1 MNYENLFIQNL
12 ETNLKGRYITLNDIE
27 PLLLKFNSNN
37 QVQIIGESVLGKP
50 IYKYQL
56 GTGKIKI
63 LLWSQMHGNEST
75 TTKALFDFFN
85 LLNSNSQ
92 FAKDLL
98 SEFTFCCLPML
109 NPDGALLYTR
119 ENANNIDLN
128 RDAQNLTQ
136 PESKLLRKTFESFK
150 PDYCYNLHD
159 QRTIYGVGTENI
171 KPATVSFLAPAY
183 NENRDINEVRTK
195 AIQVIVAMNKILQEF
210 IPNQVGRFDDS
221 FNINCVGDTFQFL
234 NVPTILIEAGHY
246 PGDYDRDI
254 TRKFVFFAFVE
265 GLKKIYENDIVINK
279 IEDYMNIPHNKI
291 FFYDF
296 IYKNIKINYDNNK
309 IITNFALQFK
319 EEIIDN
325 QLVFN
330 AYTAEVGDLK
340 GFSGHFELDV
350 EEALYEDLEINIP
363 KIDQK
368 AEFSLGK
375 SIKFVNGLIKN

>member
-1 MNYENLFIQNL
+1 MNYENLFSQNL
-12 ETNLKGRYITLNDIE
+12 ETNLNGRYITLNAIE
-27 PLLLKFNSNN
+27 PLLLRFNSDN
-37 QVQIIGESVLGKP
+37 QVQIIGQSVLGKP
-50 IYKYQL
+50 IYKYEI
-56 GTGKIKI
+56 GTGKTRV

-75 TTKALFDFFN
+75 TTKALFDFLN
-85 LLNSNSQ
+85 LLNGNSDL
-92 FAKDLL
+92 AKNLL

-109 NPDGALLYTR
+109 NPDGAFLYTR
-119 ENANNIDLN
+119 ENANGIDLN

-136 PESKLLRKTFESFK
+136 PESKLLRSTFESFK
-150 PDYCYNLHD
+150 PDFCYNLHD
-159 QRTIYGVGTENI
+159 QRTIYGIESDTI

-234 NVPTILIEAGHY
+234 NVPTILIEAGHFQ
-246 PGDYDRDI
+246 GDYDREF
-254 TRKFVFFAFVE
+254 TRKFVFIALVE
-265 GLKKIYENDIVINK
+265 GLKNIYENDIVCNK

-291 FFYDF
+291 CFYDF

-319 EEIIDN
+319 EELIDN

-330 AYTAEVGDLK
+330 AYTAAIGDLE
-340 GFSGHFELDV
+340 GFSGHFECDV

>member
-1 MNYENLFIQNL
+1 MSYENLFIQNL

-85 LLNSNSQ
+85 LLNSNSE

-119 ENANNIDLN
+119 ENANKIDLN

-254 TRKFVFFAFVE
+254 TRKFVFVAFVE

-291 FFYDF
+291 CFYDF

>member
-1 MNYENLFIQNL
+1 MNFEKLYSQFK
-12 ETNLKGRYITLNDIE
+12 ETNLFGRYITLMDIE
-27 PLLLKFNSNN
+27 PLLVKFNTND
-37 QVQIIGESVLGKP
+37 QVQIIGYSVLGKP
-50 IYKYQL
+50 IYKYQI
-56 GTGKIKI
+56 GTGSKRI
-63 LLWSQMHGNEST
+63 LFWSQMHGNEST
-75 TTKALFDFFN
+75 TTKALFDLLN
-85 LLNSNSQ
+85 LLNSGSELANKLQ
-92 FAKDLL
+92 K
-98 SEFTFCCLPML
+98 EFTFCCLPML

-119 ENANNIDLN
+119 ENANKVDLN
-128 RDAQNLTQ
+128 RDSQTLTQ
-136 PESKLLRKTFESFK
+136 PESLVLRQIFENFK

-159 QRTIYGVGTENI
+159 QRTIYGVGEEI
-171 KPATVSFLAPAY
+171 PKPATVSFLAPSY
-183 NENRDINEVRTK
+183 NESREINEVRAK
-195 AIQVIVAMNKILQEF
+195 AIEVIVAMNAVLQEF

-221 FNINCVGDTFQFL
+221 FNINCIGDTFQSL
-234 NVPTILIEAGHY
+234 NVPTILIEAGHFHE
-246 PGDYDRDI
+246 DYEREV
-254 TRKFVFFAFVE
+254 TRKYIFIALVSGFNF
-265 GLKKIYENDIVINK
+265 IYENDIVCNK
-279 IEDYMNIPHNKI
+279 IEDYLNIPHNKI
-291 FFYDF
+291 CFYDF

-375 SIKFVNGLIKN
+375 SVKFVNGLIKN

>member
-12 ETNLKGRYITLNDIE
+12 ETNLNGRYVTLNDIE
-27 PLLLKFNSNN
+27 PLLLKFNFDN

-50 IYKYQL
+50 IYKYEL
-56 GTGKIKI
+56 GTGKTKI

-85 LLNSNSQ
+85 LLNGNSEY
-92 FAKDLL
+92 ANDLL
-98 SEFTFCCLPML
+98 KEFTFCCLPML
-109 NPDGALLYTR
+109 NPDGALMYTR

-128 RDAQNLTQ
+128 RDAKNLTQ
-136 PESKLLRKTFESFK
+136 PESKLLRNTFESFK
-150 PDYCYNLHD
+150 PHYCYNLHD
-159 QRTIYGVGTENI
+159 QRTIYGVESDDI
-171 KPATVSFLAPAY
+171 KPATVSFLAPSY
-183 NENRDINEVRTK
+183 NEDRDINDVRAK
-195 AIQVIVAMNKILQEF
+195 AINVIVAMNKKLQEF

-234 NVPTILIEAGHY
+234 NVPTILIEAGHNQR
-246 PGDYDRDI
+246 DYEREM
-254 TRKFVFFAFVE
+254 TRKFVFIALVE
-265 GLKKIYENDIVINK
+265 GLKNIYENDIVINK
-279 IEDYMNIPHNKI
+279 IEDYLNIPHNKI
-291 FFYDF
+291 CFYDF

-325 QLVFN
+325 KLVFI
-330 AYTAEVGDLK
+330 AYTAAIGDLQ

-350 EEALYEDLEINIP
+350 EEALYEDLELNIP

>member
-1 MNYENLFIQNL
+1 MNYENLFSQNL
-12 ETNLKGRYITLNDIE
+12 EINLKGRYITLNDIE
-27 PLLLKFNSNN
+27 PVLMKYNSDN
-37 QVQIIGESVLGKP
+37 QVIIIGQSVLGKP
-50 IYKYQL
+50 IYKYEL
-56 GTGKIKI
+56 GTGKTKV

-75 TTKALFDFFN
+75 TTKALFDFLN
-85 LLNSNSQ
+85 LLNSNSDL
-92 FAKDLL
+92 AKNLL
-98 SEFTFCCLPML
+98 SEFSFCCLPML

-136 PESKLLRKTFESFK
+136 PESKLLRSVFENFK

-159 QRTIYGVGTENI
+159 QRTIYGVGTDNI

-183 NENRDINEVRTK
+183 NENRDINEGRAK
-195 AIQVIVAMNKILQEF
+195 AIKVIVAMNNILQKF

-234 NVPTILIEAGHY
+234 NVPTILIEAGHFQV
-246 PGDYDRDI
+246 DYDRELP
-254 TRKFVFFAFVE
+254 RKFVFIALVE
-265 GLKKIYENDIVINK
+265 GLKKIYENDIVSNK

-291 FFYDF
+291 CFYDF
-296 IYKNIKINYDNNK
+296 IYKNVKINYDNNK

-330 AYTAEVGDLK
+330 AYTAAIGDLE

-350 EEALYEDLEINIP
+350 QEALYEDLDLNIP

-375 SIKFVNGLIKN
+375 SIIFVNGLIKN

>member
-1 MNYENLFIQNL
+1 MNYENLFSQNL
-12 ETNLKGRYITLNDIE
+12 ETNLNGRYITLNAIE
-27 PLLLKFNSNN
+27 PLLLRFNSDN
-37 QVQIIGESVLGKP
+37 QVQIIGQSVLGKP
-50 IYKYQL
+50 IYKYEI
-56 GTGKIKI
+56 GTGKTRV

-75 TTKALFDFFN
+75 TTKALFDFLN
-85 LLNSNSQ
+85 LLNGNSDL
-92 FAKDLL
+92 AKNLL

-109 NPDGALLYTR
+109 NPDGAFLYTR
-119 ENANNIDLN
+119 ENANGIDLN

-136 PESKLLRKTFESFK
+136 PESKLLRSTFDSFK
-150 PDYCYNLHD
+150 PDFCYNLHD
-159 QRTIYGVGTENI
+159 QRTIYGIESDTI

-183 NENRDINEVRTK
+183 NENRDVNEVRTK

-234 NVPTILIEAGHY
+234 NVPTILIEAGHFQ
-246 PGDYDRDI
+246 GDYNREF
-254 TRKFVFFAFVE
+254 TRKFVFIALVE
-265 GLKKIYENDIVINK
+265 GLKKIYENDIVCNK
-279 IEDYMNIPHNKI
+279 IEVYMNIPHNKI
-291 FFYDF
+291 CFYDF

-319 EEIIDN
+319 EELIDN

-330 AYTAEVGDLK
+330 AYTAAIGDLE
-340 GFSGHFELDV
+340 GFSGHFECDV

>member
-27 PLLLKFNSNN
+27 PLLLKFNSDN
-37 QVQIIGESVLGKP
+37 QVQIIGRSVLGKP
-50 IYKYQL
+50 IYQYQV
-56 GTGKIKI
+56 GIGKIKV

-75 TTKALFDFFN
+75 TTKALFDFLN
-85 LLNSNSQ
+85 LLNGNSEL
-92 FAKDLL
+92 AKTLL
-98 SEFTFCCLPML
+98 NEFTFCCLPML

-136 PESKLLRKTFESFK
+136 PESKLLRSTFDTFK

-159 QRTIYGVGTENI
+159 QRTIYGVGSDKI

-195 AIQVIVAMNKILQEF
+195 AIKVIVAMNKILQEF

-234 NVPTILIEAGHY
+234 NVPTILIEAGHFQD
-246 PGDYDRDI
+246 DYEREL
-254 TRKFVFFAFVE
+254 TRKFVFIALAE
-265 GLKKIYENDIVINK
+265 GFKNIYENDIVFNE

-291 FFYDF
+291 CFYDF
-296 IYKNIKINYDNNK
+296 IYKNIKISYDNNK

-319 EEIIDN
+319 EELIDK
-325 QLVFN
+325 QLFFN
-330 AYTAEVGDLK
+330 IYTAALGDLE
-340 GFSGHFELDV
+340 GFSGHFECDV
-350 EEALYEDLEINIP
+350 EEATYEDFETNFP
-363 KIDQK
+363 KMDQK
-368 AEFSLGK
+368 AEFSLGN
-375 SIKFVNGLIKN
+375 SIKFVNGLIEN

>member
-1 MNYENLFIQNL
+1 MNYENLFSQNL
-12 ETNLKGRYITLNDIE
+12 ETNLNGRYITLNAIE
-27 PLLLKFNSNN
+27 PLLLRFNSDN
-37 QVQIIGESVLGKP
+37 QVQIIGQSVLGKP
-50 IYKYQL
+50 IYKYEI
-56 GTGKIKI
+56 GTGKTKV

-75 TTKALFDFFN
+75 TTKALFDFLN
-85 LLNSNSQ
+85 LLNGNSDL
-92 FAKDLL
+92 AKNLI

-109 NPDGALLYTR
+109 NPDGAFLYTR
-119 ENANNIDLN
+119 ENANGIDLN

-136 PESKLLRKTFESFK
+136 PESKLLRSTFESFK
-150 PDYCYNLHD
+150 PDFCYNLHD
-159 QRTIYGVGTENI
+159 QRTIYGIESDTI

-234 NVPTILIEAGHY
+234 NVPTILIEAGHFQ
-246 PGDYDRDI
+246 GDYDREF
-254 TRKFVFFAFVE
+254 TRKFVFIALVE
-265 GLKKIYENDIVINK
+265 GLKKIYENDIVCNK

-291 FFYDF
+291 CFYDF

-319 EEIIDN
+319 EELIDN

-330 AYTAEVGDLK
+330 AYTAAIGDLE
-340 GFSGHFELDV
+340 GFSGHFECDV

>member
-75 TTKALFDFFN
+75 TTKALFDFLN
-85 LLNSNSQ
+85 LLNSNSE

-119 ENANNIDLN
+119 ENANKIDLN

-254 TRKFVFFAFVE
+254 TRKFVFVAFVE

-291 FFYDF
+291 CFYDF

>member
-1 MNYENLFIQNL
+1 MNYENLFSQNL
-12 ETNLKGRYITLNDIE
+12 EINLKGRYITLNDIE
-27 PLLLKFNSNN
+27 PVLMKYNSDN
-37 QVQIIGESVLGKP
+37 QVIIIGQSVLGKP
-50 IYKYQL
+50 IYKYEL
-56 GTGKIKI
+56 GTGKTKV

-75 TTKALFDFFN
+75 TTKALFDFLN
-85 LLNSNSQ
+85 LLNSNSDL
-92 FAKDLL
+92 AKNLL
-98 SEFTFCCLPML
+98 NEFTFCCLPML

-136 PESKLLRKTFESFK
+136 PESKLLRSVFENFK

-159 QRTIYGVGTENI
+159 QRTIYGVGTDNI
-171 KPATVSFLAPAY
+171 KPASVSFLAPAY
-183 NENRDINEVRTK
+183 NENRDINEGRAK
-195 AIQVIVAMNKILQEF
+195 AIKVIVAMNNILQEF

-234 NVPTILIEAGHY
+234 NVPTILIEAGHFQ
-246 PGDYDRDI
+246 GDYDREF
-254 TRKFVFFAFVE
+254 TRKFVFIALVE
-265 GLKKIYENDIVINK
+265 GLKKIYENDIVCNK

-291 FFYDF
+291 CFYDF
-296 IYKNIKINYDNNK
+296 IYKNVKINYDNNK

-330 AYTAEVGDLK
+330 AYTAAIGDLE

-350 EEALYEDLEINIP
+350 QEALYEDLDLNIP

-375 SIKFVNGLIKN
+375 SIIFVNGLIKN

>member
-1 MNYENLFIQNL
+1 MNYENLYSQNL

-27 PLLLKFNSNN
+27 PLLLQFNSDN
-37 QVQIIGESVLGKP
+37 QVQIIGKSVLGKP
-50 IYKYQL
+50 IYKYEL
-56 GTGKIKI
+56 GTGKIKV

-75 TTKALFDFFN
+75 TTKALFDFLN
-85 LLNSNSQ
+85 LLNCNSNI
-92 FAKDLL
+92 AKELL
-98 SEFTFCCLPML
+98 SKFSFCCLPML

-136 PESKLLRKTFESFK
+136 PESKLLRSTFESFK

-159 QRTIYGVGTENI
+159 QRTIYGIESDAI
-171 KPATVSFLAPAY
+171 RPATVSFLAPAY
-183 NENRDINEVRTK
+183 NENREVNEVRAK
-195 AIQVIVAMNKILQEF
+195 AIKVIIAMNKILQEF

-234 NVPTILIEAGHY
+234 NVPTILIEAGHF
-246 PGDYDRDI
+246 PGDYEREL
-254 TRKFVFFAFVE
+254 TRKYVFISLVE
-265 GLKKIYENDIVINK
+265 GLLKINENDIVINK

-291 FFYDF
+291 CFYDF

-319 EEIIDN
+319 EEIIGN
-325 QLVFN
+325 QLVYN
-330 AYTAEVGDLK
+330 AYTAAIGDLE

-350 EEALYEDLEINIP
+350 EEALYEDLELNIP

-375 SIKFVNGLIKN
+375 SIKFVNGLI

>member
-1 MNYENLFIQNL
+1 MNYENLFSQNL
-12 ETNLKGRYITLNDIE
+12 ETNLKGRYITLNAIK
-27 PLLLKFNSNN
+27 PLLLQFNSDN
-37 QVQIIGESVLGKP
+37 QVQILGQSVLGKP
-50 IYKYQL
+50 IYKYEI
-56 GTGKIKI
+56 GTGKTRV

-75 TTKALFDFFN
+75 TTKALFDFLN
-85 LLNSNSQ
+85 LLNGNSDL
-92 FAKDLL
+92 AKNLL

-109 NPDGALLYTR
+109 NPDGAFLYTR
-119 ENANNIDLN
+119 ENANGIDLN

-136 PESKLLRKTFESFK
+136 PESKLLRSTFESFK
-150 PDYCYNLHD
+150 PDFCYNLHD
-159 QRTIYGVGTENI
+159 QRTIYGIESETI

-195 AIQVIVAMNKILQEF
+195 AIQVIVAMNNILQEF

-234 NVPTILIEAGHY
+234 NVPTILIEAGHFQ
-246 PGDYDRDI
+246 GDYDREF
-254 TRKFVFFAFVE
+254 TRKFVFIALVE
-265 GLKKIYENDIVINK
+265 GLKNIYENDIVCNK

-291 FFYDF
+291 CFYDF

-319 EEIIDN
+319 EELIDN

-330 AYTAEVGDLK
+330 AYTAAIGDLE
-340 GFSGHFELDV
+340 GFSGHFECDV

>member
-1 MNYENLFIQNL
+1 MNYDNLFSQNL
-12 ETNLKGRYITLNDIE
+12 EINLKGRYITLNDIE
-27 PLLLKFNSNN
+27 PVLMKYNSDN
-37 QVQIIGESVLGKP
+37 QVIIIGQSVLGKP
-50 IYKYQL
+50 IYKYEL
-56 GTGKIKI
+56 GTGKTKV

-75 TTKALFDFFN
+75 TTKALFDFLN
-85 LLNSNSQ
+85 LLNSNSDL
-92 FAKDLL
+92 AKNLL
-98 SEFTFCCLPML
+98 SEFSFCFLPML

-136 PESKLLRKTFESFK
+136 PESKLLRSVFENFK

-159 QRTIYGVGTENI
+159 QRTIYGVGTDNI

-183 NENRDINEVRTK
+183 NENRDINEGRAK
-195 AIQVIVAMNKILQEF
+195 AIKVIVAMNNILQKF

-234 NVPTILIEAGHY
+234 NVPTILIEAGHFQV
-246 PGDYDRDI
+246 DYDRELP
-254 TRKFVFFAFVE
+254 RKFVFIALVE
-265 GLKKIYENDIVINK
+265 GLKKIYENDIVSNK
-279 IEDYMNIPHNKI
+279 IEEYMNIPHNKI
-291 FFYDF
+291 CFYDF
-296 IYKNIKINYDNNK
+296 IYKNVKINYDNNK

-330 AYTAEVGDLK
+330 AYTAAIGDLE

-350 EEALYEDLEINIP
+350 QEALYEDLDLNIP

-375 SIKFVNGLIKN
+375 SIIFVNGLIKN

>member
-1 MNYENLFIQNL
+1 MNYENLFSQNL
-12 ETNLKGRYITLNDIE
+12 EINLKGRYITLNDIE
-27 PLLLKFNSNN
+27 PVLMKYNSDN
-37 QVQIIGESVLGKP
+37 QVIIIGQSVLGKP
-50 IYKYQL
+50 IYKYEL
-56 GTGKIKI
+56 GTGKTKV

-75 TTKALFDFFN
+75 TTKALFDFLN
-85 LLNSNSQ
+85 LLNSNSDL
-92 FAKDLL
+92 AKNLL
-98 SEFTFCCLPML
+98 SEFSFCCLPML

-136 PESKLLRKTFESFK
+136 PESKLLRSVFENFK

-159 QRTIYGVGTENI
+159 QRTIYGVGTDNI

-183 NENRDINEVRTK
+183 NENRDINEGRAK
-195 AIQVIVAMNKILQEF
+195 AIKVIVAMNNILQKF

-234 NVPTILIEAGHY
+234 NVPTILIEAGHFQV
-246 PGDYDRDI
+246 DYDRELP
-254 TRKFVFFAFVE
+254 RKFVFIALVE
-265 GLKKIYENDIVINK
+265 GLKKIYENDIVSNK
-279 IEDYMNIPHNKI
+279 IEEYMNIPHNKI
-291 FFYDF
+291 CFYDF
-296 IYKNIKINYDNNK
+296 IYKNVKINYDNNK

-330 AYTAEVGDLK
+330 AYTAAIGDLE

-350 EEALYEDLEINIP
+350 QEALYEDLDLNIP

>member
-1 MNYENLFIQNL
+1 MNYENLFSQNL
-12 ETNLKGRYITLNDIE
+12 EINLKGRYITLNDIE
-27 PLLLKFNSNN
+27 PVLMKYNSDN
-37 QVQIIGESVLGKP
+37 QVIIIGQSVLGKP
-50 IYKYQL
+50 IYKYEL
-56 GTGKIKI
+56 GTGKTKV

-75 TTKALFDFFN
+75 TTKALFDFLN
-85 LLNSNSQ
+85 LLNSNSDL
-92 FAKDLL
+92 AKNLL
-98 SEFTFCCLPML
+98 SEFSFCFLPML

-136 PESKLLRKTFESFK
+136 PESKLLRSVFENFK

-159 QRTIYGVGTENI
+159 QRTIYGVGKDNI

-183 NENRDINEVRTK
+183 NENRDINEGRAK
-195 AIQVIVAMNKILQEF
+195 AIKVIVAMNNILQKF

-234 NVPTILIEAGHY
+234 NVPTILIEAGHFQV
-246 PGDYDRDI
+246 DYDRELP
-254 TRKFVFFAFVE
+254 RKFVFIALVE
-265 GLKKIYENDIVINK
+265 GLKKIYENDIVSNK

-291 FFYDF
+291 CFYDF
-296 IYKNIKINYDNNK
+296 IYKNVKINYDNNK

-330 AYTAEVGDLK
+330 AYTAAIGDLE

-350 EEALYEDLEINIP
+350 QEALYEDLDLNIP

-375 SIKFVNGLIKN
+375 SIIFVNGLIKN

>member
-1 MNYENLFIQNL
+1 MNYENLYSQNL

-27 PLLLKFNSNN
+27 PLLLQFNSDN
-37 QVQIIGESVLGKP
+37 QVQIIGKSVLGKP
-50 IYKYQL
+50 IYKYEL
-56 GTGKIKI
+56 GTGKIKV

-75 TTKALFDFFN
+75 TTKALFDFLN
-85 LLNSNSQ
+85 LLNCNSNI
-92 FAKDLL
+92 AKELL
-98 SEFTFCCLPML
+98 SKFSFCCLPML

-136 PESKLLRKTFESFK
+136 PESKLLRSTFESFK

-159 QRTIYGVGTENI
+159 QRTIYGIESDAI
-171 KPATVSFLAPAY
+171 RPATVSFLAPAY
-183 NENRDINEVRTK
+183 NENREVNEVRAK
-195 AIQVIVAMNKILQEF
+195 AIKVIIAMNKILQEF

-234 NVPTILIEAGHY
+234 NVPTILIEAGHF
-246 PGDYDRDI
+246 PGDYEREL
-254 TRKFVFFAFVE
+254 TRKYVFISLVE
-265 GLKKIYENDIVINK
+265 GLLKINENDIVINK

-291 FFYDF
+291 CFYDF

-319 EEIIDN
+319 EEIIGN
-325 QLVFN
+325 QLVYN
-330 AYTAEVGDLK
+330 AYTAAIGDLE

-350 EEALYEDLEINIP
+350 EEALYEDLELNIP

-375 SIKFVNGLIKN
+375 SIKFVNGLMKN

>member
-12 ETNLKGRYITLNDIE
+12 DTNLKGRYITLNDIE

-75 TTKALFDFFN
+75 TTKALFDFLN
-85 LLNSNSQ
+85 LLNSNSE

-98 SEFTFCCLPML
+98 NEFTFCCLPML

-159 QRTIYGVGTENI
+159 QRTIYGVGIEDI

-254 TRKFVFFAFVE
+254 TRKFVFVAFVE

-291 FFYDF
+291 CFYDF

>member
-27 PLLLKFNSNN
+27 PLLLKFNSYN

-50 IYKYQL
+50 IYKYEI
-56 GTGKIKI
+56 GNGKTKV

-75 TTKALFDFFN
+75 TTKSLFDFLN
-85 LLNSNSQ
+85 LLNGNSEL
-92 FAKDLL
+92 AKELL

-109 NPDGALLYTR
+109 NPDGALIYTR
-119 ENANNIDLN
+119 ENANKVDLN

-136 PESKLLRKTFESFK
+136 PESRLLRSTFEIFK

-159 QRTIYGVGTENI
+159 QRTIYGVEAEDV

-195 AIQVIVAMNKILQEF
+195 AIQVIVAMNKILQGF

-246 PGDYDRDI
+246 QGDYDREM
-254 TRKFVFFAFVE
+254 TRKFVFIALVE

-291 FFYDF
+291 CFYDF

-330 AYTAEVGDLK
+330 VYTAEVGDLK

-375 SIKFVNGLIKN
+375 SVKFVNGLIKN

>member
-1 MNYENLFIQNL
+1 MNYENLFSQNL
-12 ETNLKGRYITLNDIE
+12 ETNLKGRYITLNAIE
-27 PLLLKFNSNN
+27 PLLLQFNTDN
-37 QVQIIGESVLGKP
+37 QVQIIGQSVLGKP
-50 IYKYQL
+50 IYKYEI
-56 GTGKIKI
+56 GTGKTRI

-75 TTKALFDFFN
+75 TTKALFDFLN
-85 LLNSNSQ
+85 LLNGNSDL
-92 FAKDLL
+92 AKNFL

-109 NPDGALLYTR
+109 NPDGAFLYTR
-119 ENANNIDLN
+119 ENANEIDLN

-136 PESKLLRKTFESFK
+136 PESKLLRSTFESYK
-150 PDYCYNLHD
+150 PDFCYNLHD
-159 QRTIYGVGTENI
+159 QRTIYGVESETI

-234 NVPTILIEAGHY
+234 NVPTILIEAGHFQ
-246 PGDYDRDI
+246 GDYDREF
-254 TRKFVFFAFVE
+254 TRKFVFIALVE
-265 GLKKIYENDIVINK
+265 GLKKIYENDIVCNK

-291 FFYDF
+291 CFYDF

-309 IITNFALQFK
+309 KITNFAIQFK
-319 EEIIDN
+319 EELIDY

-330 AYTAEVGDLK
+330 AYAAAIGDLE
-340 GFSGHFELDV
+340 GFSGHFECDV
-350 EEALYEDLEINIP
+350 EEALYEDLDLNIP

>member
-1 MNYENLFIQNL
+1 MNYENLFSQNL
-12 ETNLKGRYITLNDIE
+12 EINLKGRYITLNDIE
-27 PLLLKFNSNN
+27 PVLMKYNSDN
-37 QVQIIGESVLGKP
+37 QVIIIGQSVLGKP
-50 IYKYQL
+50 IYKYEL
-56 GTGKIKI
+56 GTGKTKV

-75 TTKALFDFFN
+75 TTKALFDFLN
-85 LLNSNSQ
+85 LLNSNSDL
-92 FAKDLL
+92 AKNLL
-98 SEFTFCCLPML
+98 SEFSFCCLPML

-136 PESKLLRKTFESFK
+136 PESKLLRSVFENFK

-159 QRTIYGVGTENI
+159 QRTIYGVGTDNI

-183 NENRDINEVRTK
+183 NENRDINEGRAK
-195 AIQVIVAMNKILQEF
+195 AIKVIVAMNNILQKF

-234 NVPTILIEAGHY
+234 NVPTILIEAGHFQV
-246 PGDYDRDI
+246 DYDRELP
-254 TRKFVFFAFVE
+254 RKFVFIALVE
-265 GLKKIYENDIVINK
+265 GLKKIYENDIVSNK
-279 IEDYMNIPHNKI
+279 IEEYMNIPHNKI
-291 FFYDF
+291 CFYDF
-296 IYKNIKINYDNNK
+296 IYKNVKINYDNNK

-330 AYTAEVGDLK
+330 AYTAAIGDLE

-350 EEALYEDLEINIP
+350 QEALYEDLDLNIP

-375 SIKFVNGLIKN
+375 SIIFVNGLIKN

>member
-75 TTKALFDFFN
+75 TTKALFDFLN
-85 LLNSNSQ
+85 LLNSNSE

-98 SEFTFCCLPML
+98 NEFTFCCLPML

-159 QRTIYGVGTENI
+159 QRTIYGVGTEDI

-254 TRKFVFFAFVE
+254 TRKFVFVAFVE

-291 FFYDF
+291 CFYDF

-368 AEFSLGK
+368 AQFSLGK

>member
-1 MNYENLFIQNL
+1 MNYENLFSQSL
-12 ETNLKGRYITLNDIE
+12 ETNLKGRYITLNAIE
-27 PLLLKFNSNN
+27 PLLLQFNSDN
-37 QVQIIGESVLGKP
+37 QVQILGQSVLGKP
-50 IYKYQL
+50 IYKYEI
-56 GTGKIKI
+56 GTGKTRV

-75 TTKALFDFFN
+75 TTKALFDFLN
-85 LLNSNSQ
+85 LLNGNSDL
-92 FAKDLL
+92 AKNLL

-109 NPDGALLYTR
+109 NPDGAFLYTR
-119 ENANNIDLN
+119 ENANGIDLN

-136 PESKLLRKTFESFK
+136 PESKLLRSTFENFK
-150 PDYCYNLHD
+150 PDFCYNLHD
-159 QRTIYGVGTENI
+159 QRTIYGIESETI

-195 AIQVIVAMNKILQEF
+195 AIQVIVSMNNILQEF

-234 NVPTILIEAGHY
+234 NVPTILIEAGHFQ
-246 PGDYDRDI
+246 GDYDREF
-254 TRKFVFFAFVE
+254 TRKFVFIALVE
-265 GLKKIYENDIVINK
+265 GLKKIYENDIVCNK

-291 FFYDF
+291 CFYDF

-319 EEIIDN
+319 EELIDN

-330 AYTAEVGDLK
+330 AYTAAIGDLE
-340 GFSGHFELDV
+340 GFSAHFECDV

>member
-1 MNYENLFIQNL
+1 MNYENLFSQNL
-12 ETNLKGRYITLNDIE
+12 ETNLNGRYITLNAIE
-27 PLLLKFNSNN
+27 PLLLRFNSDN
-37 QVQIIGESVLGKP
+37 QVQIIGQSVLGKP
-50 IYKYQL
+50 IYKYEI
-56 GTGKIKI
+56 GTGKTRV

-75 TTKALFDFFN
+75 TTKALFDFLN
-85 LLNSNSQ
+85 LLNGNSDL
-92 FAKDLL
+92 AKNLL

-109 NPDGALLYTR
+109 NPDGAFLYTR
-119 ENANNIDLN
+119 ENANGIDLN

-136 PESKLLRKTFESFK
+136 PESKLLRSTFESFK
-150 PDYCYNLHD
+150 PDFCYNLHD
-159 QRTIYGVGTENI
+159 QRTIYGIESDTI

-234 NVPTILIEAGHY
+234 NVPTILIEAGHFQ
-246 PGDYDRDI
+246 GDYDREF
-254 TRKFVFFAFVE
+254 TRKFVFIALVE
-265 GLKKIYENDIVINK
+265 GLKHIYENDIVCNK

-291 FFYDF
+291 CFYDF

-319 EEIIDN
+319 EELIDN

-330 AYTAEVGDLK
+330 AYTAAIGDLE
-340 GFSGHFELDV
+340 GFSGHFECDV